1 MITPT
6 PIHSYTF
13 SKHERLCS
21 ATAIEALFTT
31 GISKN
36 ARPLKLI
43 YQPNTDTS
51 NKIVIVVPKRNFKR
65 ANKRNVLKRRLREA
79 YRLHKHLLNDVQP
92 KYNIAI
98 LFIAREETD
107 YVTIEKSTI
116 ELLQHLSTV
125 LPIVV
130 S

>member
-1 MITPT
+1 MITLT

-21 ATAIEALFTT
+21 ATAIETLFAT
-31 GISKN
+31 GSSKN

-79 YRLHKHLLNDVQP
+79 YRLHKHLLSNVQP
-92 KYNIAI
+92 KYNIAL
-98 LFIAREETD
+98 LFTAREETD